1 MVRFL
6 LRRLASSAVVLAG
19 VSVITFALARLLPG
33 DVAAV
38 YLGPRAT
45 PEALERVREQ
55 LGLNEQLHVQYLV
68 YMRDMLSGDWGTS
81 LTTKQPVLDS
91 ILGRLPASLELIA
104 ASLLIALP
112 VGLVLGMLSARWHGR
127 PVDMGVRIVSIVGV
141 SIPAFFLGVLLQML
155 FFRGLDILPL
165 SGRVDSD
172 LRFTSPIAEVTGVY
186 FIDALVSANWTAFM
200 DVTWHLILPAITLA
214 AYPIGLISR
223 MTRSSMLETLGAD
236 YIRTARAYGL
246 RERLIVTRLALR
258 NALVPV
264 LTVVGLTLAYL
275 LTGTFFVEIVFNW
288 PGLGTYAV
296 RSILATD
303 YPAIMGIALFGA
315 AAYVLINLAVDL
327 AQAWVDPR
335 IRLG

>member
-1 MVRFL
+1 MTRFL

-45 PEALERVREQ
+45 LEALERVREQ
-55 LGLNEQLHVQYLV
+55 LGLSEPLHVQYLV

-91 ILGRLPASLELIA
+91 ILGRVPASLELIA

-112 VGLVLGMLSARWHGR
+112 IGLVLGMLSARWHGR
-127 PVDMGVRIVSIVGV
+127 PVDMGVRIVSIIGV

-155 FFRGLDILPL
+155 FFRQLDLLPL
-165 SGRVDSD
+165 AGRVDSD
-172 LRFTSPIAEVTGVY
+172 LRFTSPITEVTGLYV
-186 FIDALVSANWTAFM
+186 IDALVTANWTALA
-200 DVTWHLILPAITLA
+200 DVTWHLVLPAITLA

-223 MTRSSMLETLGAD
+223 MTRSSMLETLNRD
-236 YIRTARAYGL
+236 FVRTARAFGL
-246 RERLIVTRLALR
+246 RERLIVGRLALR
-258 NALVPV
+258 NALVPL
-264 LTVVGLTLAYL
+264 LTVLGLTLAYL
-275 LTGTFFVEIVFNW
+275 ITGTFYVEFIFNW
-288 PGLGTYAV
+288 PGLGTFTVDA
-296 RSILATD
+296 ILATD
-303 YPAIMGIALFGA
+303 YPAIMGIALVGA
-315 AAYVLINLAVDL
+315 AAYVLINLLVDL